1 MAVLDNIELYK
12 KKRVIILFL
21 YIIMDVVNKKLR
33 ALDLRLFQLFEEIMN
48 LKFTEKGEE
57 NEKKIEELRNEYY
70 KVDKELE
77 LFKIENN
84 YIEPVDELVM
94 KVNSGGSSRAPIL
107 VASLIQPVDVKGQTD
122 NIKKKASK
130 WNF

>member
-1 MAVLDNIELYK
+1 MDAVN
-12 KKRVIILFL
+12 
-21 YIIMDVVNKKLR
+21 NKLR
-33 ALDLRLFQLFEEIMN
+33 ALDLRLFQLFEEIMH
-48 LKFTEKGEE
+48 LKFIEKGEE

-77 LFKIENN
+77 LFKQEIN
-84 YIEPVDELVM
+84 YIEPVDEPVM
-94 KVNSGGSSRAPIL
+94 KVNSGGSSRPPIV

-122 NIKKKASK
+122 NIKKKGSK